1 MTIKLIIICHQHSV
15 TLDDH
20 IRVEGVQG
28 VHMHPPII
36 DKFQSLM
43 MKLIAICHQMLV
55 FIRKVTFGDI

>member
-1 MTIKLIIICHQHSV
+1 M

-28 VHMHPPII
+28 VHMDLPII